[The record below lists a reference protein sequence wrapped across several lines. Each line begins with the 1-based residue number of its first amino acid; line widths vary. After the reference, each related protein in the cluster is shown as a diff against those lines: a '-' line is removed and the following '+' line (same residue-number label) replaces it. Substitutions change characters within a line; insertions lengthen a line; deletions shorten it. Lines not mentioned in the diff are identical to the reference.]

1 MMRVVVDGA
10 ERAFLHVELAK
21 NHGACGSQSAD
32 YLCIDCGNGMVSA
45 AKAIGRR
52 DPGNIDVVLG
62 GDGDAVDWAQPLLA
76 RGSPGCLL
84 GVCERAIAA

>member
-10 ERAFLHVELAK
+10 ERAFLHVELAE
-21 NHGACGSQSAD
+21 NHGTCGAQSAD
-32 YLCIDCGNGMVSA
+32 HLCIDSGNGMVPA
-45 AKAIGRR
+45 AEAIGRR

-62 GDGDAVDWAQPLLA
+62 SDGNAVDWAQPLLA

-84 GVCERAIAA
+84 GFCDGALAA